1 MSPSPDGT
9 IETMP
14 AVGSSGHAAGARQA
28 LTIDRERRGVICLYV
43 ALPICFAITNFTND
57 VILDLVRGA
66 LRKSADWPLPPARRM
81 IFASGDY
88 YDQYLLASIK
98 DTAFAA
104 CLLVLGFLLRHAF
117 AALKPDLPGARR
129 WRDILIALAIASV
142 LLFQITPTGMGRVYG
157 YVSVEPFLQHQ
168 GFYHRRI
175 LLSALAHDLHLGGVF
190 YPLFSWMIAIAVFA
204 LADLYLRGKGLLLS
218 RIELASLL
226 TVGIFSAMLALP
238 GYVEVGVL
246 GLTLLAL
253 ISFERTG
260 HGTIVQ
266 PVCFGLA
273 MLTHETAAVL
283 AFGTLAV
290 CIFDRRVM
298 LHFGA
303 ILALYLL
310 TWLASYGFDVGR
322 GTTAQLTGGSSNMAR
337 FIPTLPLVAV
347 ALLASYK
354 LALAAMAMA
363 ALRFVATRDFRHA
376 ALIVIATLGGV
387 ALTAIA
393 TDYTRMVSFGTFALL
408 VALPAVLPR
417 LSARQRLGWSIAN
430 LLVPTLY
437 VAARAGVVAY
447 PGLYGIVLTHAFG
460 MRG

>member
-1 MSPSPDGT
+1 MVDRDT
-9 IETMP
+9 R
-14 AVGSSGHAAGARQA
+14 AAMA
-28 LTIDRERRGVICLYV
+28 LYV
-43 ALPICFAITNFTND
+43 ALAICFAVTSFTND
-57 VILDLVRGA
+57 VVLDIVRGI
-66 LRKSADWPLPPARRM
+66 LKKSADWPLPSTRRM
-81 IFASGDY
+81 IFATGDY

-117 AALKPDLPGARR
+117 AALRRDLPGAKR
-129 WRDILIALAIASV
+129 WRDILIALAIASIF
-142 LLFQITPTGMGRVYG
+142 LFQITPTGMGRVYG
-157 YVSVEPFLQHQ
+157 YVSVEPFLQQQ

-175 LLSALAHDLHLGGVF
+175 LLSVLAHDLHLGGVF
-190 YPLFSWMIAIAVFA
+190 YPLFSWMIAILVFA

-218 RIELASLL
+218 RIELAALL

-253 ISFERTG
+253 IAFERTG
-260 HGTIVQ
+260 RSTIVQ

-273 MLTHETAAVL
+273 LLTHETAAVL
-283 AFGTLAV
+283 AFGTLAL
-290 CIFDRRVM
+290 CIFDRRFMV
-298 LHFGA
+298 HFAA

-310 TWLASYGFDVGR
+310 IWLASYGFDLGR
-322 GTTAQLTGGSSNMAR
+322 GTTAQLTGGSSNIAR
-337 FIPTLPLVAV
+337 FIPTLPLVAI
-347 ALLASYK
+347 ALFASYK

-363 ALRFVATRDFRHA
+363 AVRFVAARDFRRA
-376 ALIVIATLGGV
+376 ALIAMATVGGV

-393 TDYTRMVSFGTFALL
+393 TDYTRMVSFGSFALI
-408 VALPAVLPR
+408 VALPAVVPR
-417 LSARQRLGWSIAN
+417 LSGRQRLGWALAN

-437 VAARAGVVAY
+437 VAAHAGIVTY
-447 PGLYGIVLTHAFG
+447 PGLYGFVLTHAFG

>member
-1 MSPSPDGT
+1 MADLPDH
-9 IETMP
+9 P
-14 AVGSSGHAAGARQA
+14 HDRAAAPGVDDHRIRGAIA
-28 LTIDRERRGVICLYV
+28 LYV
-43 ALPICFAITNFTND
+43 ALAICFAVTNFTND
-57 VILDLVRGA
+57 VILDIVRAA
-66 LRKSADWPLPPARRM
+66 LKKSAEWPMASARRM
-81 IFASGDY
+81 IFATGDY

-104 CLLVLGFLLRHAF
+104 CLLVLGFLLRHALV
-117 AALKPDLPGARR
+117 ALKPDLPGAKR

-142 LLFQITPTGMGRVYG
+142 FLFQITPTGMGRVYG
-157 YVSVEPFLQHQ
+157 YVSVEPFLQQQ

-253 ISFERTG
+253 IAFERTG
-260 HGTIVQ
+260 RSTIVQ

-273 MLTHETAAVL
+273 LLTHETAAVL
-283 AFGTLAV
+283 AFGTLAL
-290 CIFDRRVM
+290 CIFDRRFM
-298 LHFGA
+298 AHFAA

-310 TWLASYGFDVGR
+310 IWLASYGFDLGR
-322 GTTAQLTGGSSNMAR
+322 GTSAQLTGGSSNMAR
-337 FIPTLPLVAV
+337 FLPTLPLVV
-347 ALLASYK
+347 IALFASYK
-354 LALAAMAMA
+354 LALVAMAMA
-363 ALRFVATRDFRHA
+363 AQRFVAVRDFRRA
-376 ALIVIATLGGV
+376 ALIIIATVGGV

-408 VALPAVLPR
+408 VALPAVVPR
-417 LSARQRLGWSIAN
+417 LSARQRLGWALAN

-437 VAARAGVVAY
+437 VAARAGVVTY
-447 PGLYGIVLTHAFG
+447 PGLYGFVLTHAFG